1 MRIRHWIEKSCEWKV
16 RTSLRW
22 IGVVSEGNSTN
33 KGEFLTWVI
42 GMRLMLPIKVEIMR
56 AGEDSEVKS
65 IRRGD
70 LGLGQVEFSDC
81 LPVPSWLCK
90 RGHIRRKPGSHPGG
104 GR

>member
-1 MRIRHWIEKSCEWKV
+1 MKIRHWTEKYGEWKI
-16 RTSLRW
+16 RASLRW

-42 GMRLMLPIKVEIMR
+42 RMMLILPIKVEIMR

-70 LGLGQVEFSDC
+70 LALGAS
-81 LPVPSWLCK
+81 
-90 RGHIRRKPGSHPGG
+90 
-104 GR
+104 